1 MLRNIFYWFKSLGNS
16 NKINTRK
23 NLVSSTISDS
33 LPQQYQNTTKNTNN
47 SQNFTTLAQA
57 ESKVWQGI
65 KLEQENRLAEAI
77 EHYRQAL
84 ELNSQSAVAHHILAI
99 VLKKQGNLTE
109 ADFYHRQ
116 ALSLGTTRNN
126 QEQNS
131 AYTPIFELV
140 ENSLNN
146 QVNENN
152 SSRQNHK
159 IFLNKSTSAIV
170 LPKMTAIAPGTYVNN
185 TELEVA
191 KIYLQQAI
199 VYYTD
204 QHWQESINACQEALK
219 ICPDLAEVY
228 KVYGNS
234 LLQMGKIA
242 EAMGYYAK
250 ALAKDPNLAEVYANM
265 GSVYAKQCQW
275 RQAIDYYQK
284 ALTIN
289 PKLAKV
295 YLPVSKIW
303 EKLGEDERA
312 LDCLLRA
319 LNLEPQIF
327 TPQQHLQ
334 LADDLL
340 EEGKVHFAITCY
352 EYAVKLE
359 PNFKDA
365 YRKLIK
371 ALEQNGKWK
380 KAGFYYQEII
390 RLQEAESESD
400 HQYTESGKKKIHKLL
415 TNSNNSIT
423 KYFPSKKSINVPE
436 FDGQANNNQK
446 KSNNQTKSHL
456 NLVINQYLNQLNKEP
471 NSSTIRLNLGNLF
484 GRKQEWQQA
493 ISYYQQAIELEPDLI
508 IAYIKLGKVY
518 GIIGKTLKGAE
529 IIYQGYSL
537 QPETIA
543 PEKHCQL
550 GNFFIKHQQNQ
561 LAMVCYRR
569 AIQLRPGFTEA
580 YNKLQNLID
589 SEAQKQGSVK
599 LVKPQKLNSQ
609 PVNQTTPKPS
619 SLEFSQNNQ
628 IEPIEKSVSLSLDNS
643 LEVNHES
650 QKSKLYFD
658 MGIAAEKEENW
669 ELAYQ
674 CYQNAIEHNPLSWEA
689 CHHAGEVFKKQ
700 KQWQQAVNYYQQA
713 IKINSKNFSSHY
725 NLGEAHLELQQWQEA
740 VNAFRHSL
748 SLNQNFSWS
757 HYKLGSALMGLKQWQ
772 EAADAI
778 DYSLKLKPDFDWAHH
793 KLGDIFTHL
802 ENWDEAVKAYQTA
815 LKITPELPKTQEKLT
830 DVIRRRSE
838 ADRKQA
844 ESFYSDA
851 IKVKPDQESLYFKAL
866 EINPNNSEHY
876 VQLAR
881 IYEAKGQK
889 NVAVSFYR
897 IARQIN
903 PNNSEVIAKLK
914 SFQS

>member
-1 MLRNIFYWFKSLGNS
+1 MLRKIFYWFESLDNS
-16 NKINTRK
+16 NNINSKET
-23 NLVSSTISDS
+23 LVYPSVPDY
-33 LPQQYQNTTKNTNN
+33 LPQQYQNTTKNTNDN
-47 SQNFTTLAQA
+47 QNLATLAQA

-77 EHYRQAL
+77 EHYRQAV
-84 ELNSQSAVAHHILAI
+84 ELNSQSTVAHYILAI
-99 VLKKQGNLTE
+99 ALKKHGKLTE

-116 ALSLGTTRNN
+116 ALSLDTTRNN

-131 AYTPIFELV
+131 AYTPISELV

-152 SSRQNHK
+152 SSWQNHK
-159 IFLNKSTSAIV
+159 ISLNKSTSAIV
-170 LPKMTAIAPGTYVNN
+170 LPRMTAIAPGTYVNN

-219 ICPDLAEVY
+219 ICPDLAEAY

-327 TPQQHLQ
+327 SPQQHLQ

-359 PNFKDA
+359 PNFRDA
-365 YRKLIK
+365 YLKLIK

-380 KAGFYYQEII
+380 KAGVYYREVI
-390 RLQEAESESD
+390 RLQESVSELNYQ
-400 HQYTESGKKKIHKLL
+400 HTEPEKKQRINNLL
-415 TNSNNSIT
+415 TSSNNSIT
-423 KYFPSKKSINVPE
+423 KSFPSKKSINFPG
-436 FDGQANNNQK
+436 FDGQKA
-446 KSNNQTKSHL
+446 NNQTKS
-456 NLVINQYLNQLNKEP
+456 NLDLIINQYLNRLDKEP

-484 GRKQEWQQA
+484 SRKQEWQPA
-493 ISYYQQAIELEPDLI
+493 IAYYQQAIELEPDLI

-518 GIIGKTLKGAE
+518 GIIGQTLKGAE

-543 PEKHCQL
+543 PEKHSQL
-550 GNFFIKHQQNQ
+550 GDFFLSNISK
-561 LAMVCYRR
+561 
-569 AIQLRPGFTEA
+569 IS
-580 YNKLQNLID
+580 LQW
-589 SEAQKQGSVK
+589 
-599 LVKPQKLNSQ
+599 
-609 PVNQTTPKPS
+609 
-619 SLEFSQNNQ
+619 F
-628 IEPIEKSVSLSLDNS
+628 
-643 LEVNHES
+643 
-650 QKSKLYFD
+650 
-658 MGIAAEKEENW
+658 
-669 ELAYQ
+669 
-674 CYQNAIEHNPLSWEA
+674 
-689 CHHAGEVFKKQ
+689 
-700 KQWQQAVNYYQQA
+700 
-713 IKINSKNFSSHY
+713 
-725 NLGEAHLELQQWQEA
+725 
-740 VNAFRHSL
+740 
-748 SLNQNFSWS
+748 
-757 HYKLGSALMGLKQWQ
+757 
-772 EAADAI
+772 
-778 DYSLKLKPDFDWAHH
+778 
-793 KLGDIFTHL
+793 
-802 ENWDEAVKAYQTA
+802 
-815 LKITPELPKTQEKLT
+815 
-830 DVIRRRSE
+830 VI
-838 ADRKQA
+838 
-844 ESFYSDA
+844 
-851 IKVKPDQESLYFKAL
+851 V
-866 EINPNNSEHY
+866 
-876 VQLAR
+876 
-881 IYEAKGQK
+881 GQF
-889 NVAVSFYR
+889 N
-897 IARQIN
+897 
-903 PNNSEVIAKLK
+903 
-914 SFQS
+914 